1 MQIEK
6 YQNVINVDINIW
18 DDFDDNE
25 NKIYQDK
32 TYITYAY
39 IESSS
44 TTESGVAEK
53 SLSNNESLSIL
64 QFLKDKLVSSK
75 IITDEDLFI
84 HYFIAGNNLKGIIP
98 FSNFFKGL
106 VNVNNKTKSFF
117 HYQRYEL
124 CFKNLTHEK
133 LDNKV
138 LPFLQSS
145 KLDFLNC
152 KNGKNYQLNIY
163 SES

>member
-44 TTESGVAEK
+44 TTESGVAEQL
-53 SLSNNESLSIL
+53 LSNDESLSIL

-75 IITDEDLFI
+75 IVTDEDLFI
-84 HYFIAGNNLKGIIP
+84 HYFIAGENLK
-98 FSNFFKGL
+98 STTLLSKFFPCL
-106 VNVNNKTKSFF
+106 TATVHNKTKSPF
-117 HYQRYEL
+117 HYVRYEL
-124 CFKNLTHEK
+124 CFKNLTHE
-133 LDNKV
+133 
-138 LPFLQSS
+138 
-145 KLDFLNC
+145 
-152 KNGKNYQLNIY
+152 
-163 SES
+163 